1 MWDIG
6 WSIAI
11 GLVFL
16 LDLVVFGDLVRGE
29 FSDMRARRVAVKRG
43 QVRDRGPAAASPKG
57 VRT

>member
-16 LDLVVFGDLVRGE
+16 LDLVVFGDLVRRE
-29 FSDMRARRVAVKRG
+29 FSDMRA
-43 QVRDRGPAAASPKG
+43 SPG
-57 VRT
+57 GG